1 VRSLFAKILLWF
13 LATAVIDFFGAVFI
27 TALDLN
33 PWQSPFGRL
42 MDIQERSART
52 AWETGGATALADF
65 ERRFRASSEMSAVLT
80 DARGKDLLTGRDY
93 AANMKNAHFPMFFFR
108 PRNGVIPHRSADGK
122 YNFILLLPASRFGSW
137 FISPQA
143 LYGLAVIISLCYL
156 LALNL
161 TSPLRKLQKT
171 LERFGQGD
179 LSART
184 GSRRRDELGQ
194 LSRTFDR
201 MADRIQTLLT
211 AERRLLL
218 DISHEI
224 RSPLARLGVVVEL
237 ARNSEDVE
245 GSLNRIQKEADRLN
259 DLVGQLL
266 QVTRA
271 EGDRD
276 KLLHDSVHL
285 DELLETVVEDCAIEA
300 HARNCELNLTGT
312 PQITVTGDPELLRR
326 AIENIIRNAIRYSP
340 PGAPVD
346 IALYDNGATAR
357 ISVRDQG
364 PGVPPELL
372 GRIFDPFYRVDPDRS
387 RTGGGVGL
395 GLAIARRAVELHDG
409 VLRASN
415 ATPGL
420 LVEIEIPKQALDA
433 REGVKRGIRAMPAP
447 ASQRTTGD
455 QL

>member
-1 VRSLFAKILLWF
+1 MRSLFTKILLWF
-13 LATAVIDFFGAVFI
+13 VATSMISFFGAVVI
-27 TALDLN
+27 SALDMN

-42 MDIQERSART
+42 MEIQEKAARN
-52 AWETGGATALADF
+52 AFETGGLDSLANF
-65 ERRFRASSEMSAVLT
+65 ERRFRASSDMSAVLT
-80 DARGKDLLTGRDY
+80 DARGRDLLTGRDY
-93 AANMKNAHFPMFFFR
+93 SASLKNSHFPMSGFH
-108 PRNGVIPHRSADGK
+108 PRNGIIPHRSSDGK
-122 YNFILLLPASRFGSW
+122 YNFVLIMPASRYGSW
-137 FISPQA
+137 FFSPQG
-143 LYGLAVIISLCYL
+143 LYGLAVAVLLCYL
-156 LALNL
+156 LAMSL

-179 LSART
+179 LTART
-184 GSRRRDELGQ
+184 GSKRRDELGQ

-201 MADRIQTLLT
+201 MAGRIETLLA

-276 KLLHDSVHL
+276 KLLRDAVRL
-285 DELLETVVEDCAIEA
+285 DELLETVVEDCTIEA
-300 HARNCELNLTGT
+300 EARNCELHLGET
-312 PQITVTGDPELLRR
+312 PNVTVSGDPELLRR

-340 PGAPVD
+340 QGERVD
-346 IALYDNGATAR
+346 IALGTALNDRGSAAR
-357 ISVRDQG
+357 ITVRDHG
-364 PGVPPELL
+364 PGVPPESL

-409 VLRASN
+409 ALHASN
-415 ATPGL
+415 ANPGL
-420 LVEIEIPKQALDA
+420 LVEIEIPRQPAEA
-433 REGVKRGIRAMPAP
+433 RETVKHGSNRA
-447 ASQRTTGD
+447 
-455 QL
+455 

>member
-1 VRSLFAKILLWF
+1 MRSLFAKILLWF
-13 LATAVIDFFGAVFI
+13 LATAVIAFFGAVI
-27 TALDLN
+27 ISALELN

-42 MDIQERSART
+42 MYLQQRAAQT
-52 AWETGGATALADF
+52 AWESGGATALIDY
-65 ERRFRASSEMSAVLT
+65 ERRFHTGSDMSAVLT
-80 DARGKDLLTGRDY
+80 DARGRDLLTGKDY
-93 AANMKNAHFPMFFFR
+93 SASLKRAHFPLSIFR
-108 PRNGVIPHRSADGK
+108 AGNGVIPHRSNDGK
-122 YNFILLLPASRFGSW
+122 YYYILLLPASRFGSW
-137 FISPQA
+137 FFSPQA
-143 LYGLAVIISLCYL
+143 AYWLGVVTLLCYL

-179 LSART
+179 LTART
-184 GSRRRDELGQ
+184 NSKRRDELGQ

-201 MADRIQTLLT
+201 MAGRIQTLLD

-237 ARNSEDVE
+237 ARNSDDIE

-271 EGDRD
+271 EGDRE
-276 KLLHDSVHL
+276 KLAHESVRL
-285 DELLETVVEDCAIEA
+285 EELLETIVDDCAIEA
-300 HARNCELNLTGT
+300 QARSCELRCESTS
-312 PQITVTGDPELLRR
+312 QITVNGDHELLRR

-340 PGAPVD
+340 PGAAVD
-346 IALYDNGATAR
+346 IELLGRAATALVR
-357 ISVRDQG
+357 VRDRG
-364 PGVPPELL
+364 PGVPPESLS
-372 GRIFDPFYRVDPDRS
+372 RIFDPFYRVDPDRS

-409 VLRASN
+409 ILRASN
-415 ATPGL
+415 ANPGL
-420 LVEIEIPKQALDA
+420 LVEIELPSQTADG
-433 REGVKRGIRAMPAP
+433 RESVKE
-447 ASQRTTGD
+447 ASRRV
-455 QL
+455 

>member
-1 VRSLFAKILLWF
+1 MRSLFAKLLVWF
-13 LATAVIDFFGAVFI
+13 LVTALIDFVGSAFI
-27 TALDLN
+27 WTLEMN
-33 PWQSPFGRL
+33 PLQNPFARL
-42 MDIQERSART
+42 MDVQERAARS
-52 AWETGGATALADF
+52 AWETGGADTLADF
-65 ERRFRASSEMSAVLT
+65 ERRFRSSSDITAVLT
-80 DARGKDLLTGRDY
+80 DSRGRDLLTGKDY
-93 AANMKNAHFPMFFFR
+93 SANLKGAHFPLFFFR
-108 PRNGVIPHRSADGK
+108 PRNGVIPHRSTDGR
-122 YNFILLLPASRFGSW
+122 YTFILFLPASRFGSW

-143 LYGLAVIISLCYL
+143 LYGLAVVILLSYL
-156 LALNL
+156 LAMNL

-184 GSRRRDELGQ
+184 NSRRRDELGQ

-201 MADRIQTLLT
+201 MAERIETLLT

-237 ARNSEDVE
+237 ARNSDHVED
-245 GSLNRIQKEADRLN
+245 SLNRIQKEADRLN

-276 KLLHDSVHL
+276 KLAHEPVQL
-285 DELLETVVEDCAIEA
+285 DEMLETVVEDCAIEA
-300 HARNCELNLTGT
+300 QARNCELHLTGS
-312 PQITVTGDPELLRR
+312 PHITVSGDPELVRR

-340 PGAPVD
+340 PGSPVD
-346 IALYDNGATAR
+346 IALDDKVATAR
-357 ISVRDQG
+357 ISVRDYG
-364 PGVPPELL
+364 PGVPPESL

-395 GLAIARRAVELHDG
+395 GLAIARRAVALHNG
-409 VLRASN
+409 TLRASN

-420 LVEIEIPKQALDA
+420 SVEIELPKQHRGA
-433 REGVKRGIRAMPAP
+433 GVTRPMVTHSATPTSDPGR
-447 ASQRTTGD
+447 
-455 QL
+455 

>member
-1 VRSLFAKILLWF
+1 VKSLFAKILLWF

-27 TALDLN
+27 SALDLN

-42 MDIQERSART
+42 MDIQERTARS
-52 AWETGGATALADF
+52 AWETGGPTALADF
-65 ERRFRASSEMSAVLT
+65 ERRFRSGSDMSAVLT
-80 DARGKDLLTGRDY
+80 DSRGRDLLTGKDY
-93 AANMKNAHFPMFFFR
+93 SSYLKNTHFPLAIFR
-108 PRNGVIPHRSADGK
+108 PRNGIIPHRSPDGK
-122 YNFILLLPASRFGSW
+122 YDFIVILPASRFGSW
-137 FISPQA
+137 FISPQS
-143 LYGLAVIISLCYL
+143 LYGLGVITLLCYL

-184 GSRRRDELGQ
+184 NSKRRDELGQ

-201 MADRIQTLLT
+201 MAERIQTLLT

-276 KLLHDSVHL
+276 KLLHDSVRL
-285 DELLETVVEDCAIEA
+285 DELLDTVVDDCTIEA
-300 HARNCELNLTGT
+300 QARHCELHLARM
-312 PQITVTGDPELLRR
+312 PEITVTGDPELLRR

-340 PGAPVD
+340 PEAPVD
-346 IALYDNGATAR
+346 IELRDRGATAW
-357 ISVRDQG
+357 ISVRDHG
-364 PGVPPELL
+364 PGVPPESLA
-372 GRIFDPFYRVDPDRS
+372 RIFDPFYRVDPDRS
-387 RTGGGVGL
+387 RSGGGVGL

-409 VLRASN
+409 VLHALN
-415 ATPGL
+415 ANPGL
-420 LVEIEIPKQALDA
+420 LVEIEIPKQAA
-433 REGVKRGIRAMPAP
+433 AAP
-447 ASQRTTGD
+447 QIVRQGTRTA
-455 QL
+455 L

>member
-1 VRSLFAKILLWF
+1 MRSLFGKILLWF
-13 LATAVIDFFGAVFI
+13 LATAVITFFGAVFI
-27 TALDLN
+27 SALDMN
-33 PWQSPFGRL
+33 PWQSPFGHL
-42 MDIQERSART
+42 MDVQQRAART
-52 AWETGGATALADF
+52 AWETGGASALADF
-65 ERRFRASSEMSAVLT
+65 ERRFRISSEMTAILT
-80 DARGKDLLTGRDY
+80 DARGRDLLTGKDY
-93 AANMKNAHFPMFFFR
+93 SANLKNTNFPMFFVR
-108 PRNGVIPHRSADGK
+108 QRNGVIPHRSADGK
-122 YNFILLLPASRFGSW
+122 YNFILILPGSRFGSW
-137 FISPQA
+137 FVSPQL
-143 LYGLAVIISLCYL
+143 LYWLGVTVLLCYL

-179 LSART
+179 LSACT
-184 GSRRRDELGQ
+184 NSKRRDELGQ

-201 MADRIQTLLT
+201 MAERIETLLA

-237 ARNSEDVE
+237 ARSSDDID

-276 KLLHDSVHL
+276 KLLHDSIRL
-285 DELLETVVEDCAIEA
+285 DELLETIVEDCAIEA
-300 HARNCELNLTGT
+300 QARNCELRLANPAMSQGA
-312 PQITVTGDPELLRR
+312 PQITVSGDPELLRR

-340 PGAPVD
+340 AGTPVD
-346 IALYDNGATAR
+346 IALGDSGATAR
-357 ISVRDQG
+357 ISVRDRG

-409 VLRASN
+409 ALHASN
-415 ATPGL
+415 ADPGL
-420 LVEIEIPKQALDA
+420 LVEIEIPKQAADT
-433 REGVKRGIRAMPAP
+433 REPVKQGSNRA
-447 ASQRTTGD
+447 
-455 QL
+455 

>member
-1 VRSLFAKILLWF
+1 VRSLFGKILLWF
-13 LATAVIDFFGAVFI
+13 LATALIDFFGAVFI
-27 TALDLN
+27 SALDLN
-33 PWQSPFGRL
+33 PWQSPFRRL
-42 MDIQERSART
+42 MDIQERTART
-52 AWETGGATALADF
+52 AWETGGSAALADF
-65 ERRFRASSEMSAVLT
+65 ERRFRASSDISAVLT
-80 DARGKDLLTGRDY
+80 DSRGRDLLTGKDY
-93 AANMKNAHFPMFFFR
+93 SASLQTSHFPMFLFHQ
-108 PRNGVIPHRSADGK
+108 RNGIIPHRSSDGK
-122 YNFILLLPASRFGSW
+122 YEFILILPASRFGSW
-137 FISPQA
+137 FISPQSV
-143 LYGLAVIISLCYL
+143 YGLAVITLLCYL

-184 GSRRRDELGQ
+184 GSKRRDELGQ

-201 MADRIQTLLT
+201 MAGRIQTLLA

-218 DISHEI
+218 DISHEL

-276 KLLHDSVHL
+276 KMARDSVRL
-285 DELLETVVEDCAIEA
+285 DELVETLVEECAIEA
-300 HARNCELNLTGT
+300 QARSCELQLTDT
-312 PQITVTGDPELLRR
+312 RQITVTGDPELLRR

-340 PGAPVD
+340 PGSPVD
-346 IALYDNGATAR
+346 IALNDTPAVAR
-357 ISVRDQG
+357 ITVRDYG
-364 PGVPPELL
+364 PGVPPESL

-409 VLRASN
+409 SLRASN

-420 LVEIEIPKQALDA
+420 LVEIEIPKQGPGAQPSNTDFSLSGEQVR
-433 REGVKRGIRAMPAP
+433 RER
-447 ASQRTTGD
+447 
-455 QL
+455 

>member
-13 LATAVIDFFGAVFI
+13 LATAVIDFVGAVFI
-27 TALDLN
+27 SALDAN
-33 PWQSPFGRL
+33 PWQSPFVRL
-42 MDIQERSART
+42 MGIQERAART
-52 AWETGGATALADF
+52 AWETGGAPALAEF
-65 ERRFRASSEMSAVLT
+65 EKRFRSASEMSAVLT
-80 DARGKDLLTGRDY
+80 DERGRDLLTGKDY
-93 AANMKNAHFPMFFFR
+93 SANLKHSNFPMFLFR
-108 PRNGVIPHRSADGK
+108 ARNGIIPHRSPDGK
-122 YNFILLLPASRFGSW
+122 YHFILILPGSRFGSW
-137 FISPQA
+137 FISPQS
-143 LYGLAVIISLCYL
+143 LFGLGVIVLLCYL

-184 GSRRRDELGQ
+184 SSKRGDELGQ

-201 MADRIQTLLT
+201 MASRIETLLA

-237 ARNSEDVE
+237 ARNSDDVE

-259 DLVGQLL
+259 ELVGQLL

-276 KLLHDSVHL
+276 KLARDSVRL
-285 DELLETVVEDCAIEA
+285 NELLETVVGDCVIEA
-300 HARNCELNLTGT
+300 QARDCEL
-312 PQITVTGDPELLRR
+312 QVSDASKITVSGDPELLRR

-340 PGAPVD
+340 KGEPVE
-346 IALYDNGATAR
+346 IALQEQGATALIR
-357 ISVRDQG
+357 VRDHG
-364 PGVPPELL
+364 PGVPPESL

-387 RTGGGVGL
+387 RAGGGVGL

-409 VLRASN
+409 SLHASN
-415 ATPGL
+415 ANPGL
-420 LVEIEIPKQALDA
+420 SVEIEIPKQLAENLEVVRQSSSA
-433 REGVKRGIRAMPAP
+433 K
-447 ASQRTTGD
+447 
-455 QL
+455 

>member
-13 LATAVIDFFGAVFI
+13 LATAVIDFVGAVVI
-27 TALDLN
+27 SALELN

-42 MDIQERSART
+42 MDVQERDAQT
-52 AWETGGATALADF
+52 AWETGGAPALNDF
-65 ERRFRASSEMSAVLT
+65 ARRFRANSEMSAVLT
-80 DARGKDLLTGRDY
+80 DARGRDLLTGKDY
-93 AANMKNAHFPMFFFR
+93 SSSLKRSHFPTPFR
-108 PRNGVIPHRSADGK
+108 PGNGVIPHRSTDGR
-122 YNFILLLPASRFGSW
+122 YYFLVLLPASRFGSW
-137 FISPQA
+137 FLSPQA
-143 LYGLAVIISLCYL
+143 LYGLAVVTLLCYL

-184 GSRRRDELGQ
+184 NSRRRDELGE
-194 LSRTFDR
+194 LSRTFDQ
-201 MADRIQTLLT
+201 MAERIQTLLA

-237 ARNSEDVE
+237 ARNTDDIE

-259 DLVGQLL
+259 ELVGQLL

-271 EGDRD
+271 EGDRE
-276 KLLHDSVHL
+276 KLLHEPVRL
-285 DELLETVVEDCAIEA
+285 DELLETIVDDCAIEA
-300 HARNCELNLTGT
+300 QARSCELLMDRV
-312 PQITVTGDPELLRR
+312 PQITVAGDPELLRR

-340 PGAPVD
+340 PDAAVD
-346 IALYDNGATAR
+346 IALSVHGATAQVR
-357 ISVRDQG
+357 VRDRG
-364 PGVPPELL
+364 PGVPPESL

-387 RTGGGVGL
+387 RSGGGVGL

-409 VLRASN
+409 TLRATN
-415 ATPGL
+415 ANPGL
-420 LVEIEIPKQALDA
+420 IVEIELPRQASDS
-433 REGVKRGIRAMPAP
+433 REISMLEKRL
-447 ASQRTTGD
+447 S
-455 QL
+455 

>member
-1 VRSLFAKILLWF
+1 MRSLFAKILLWF
-13 LATAVIDFFGAVFI
+13 LATSLISFFGAVFI
-27 TALDLN
+27 SALDMN
-33 PWQSPFGRL
+33 PWQSPFRRL
-42 MDIQERSART
+42 MDVEERAART
-52 AWETGGATALADF
+52 AWETGGAPALADF
-65 ERRFRASSEMSAVLT
+65 ERRFRTSSDMSAVLT
-80 DARGKDLLTGRDY
+80 DSHGRDLLTGKDY
-93 AANMKNAHFPMFFFR
+93 SANMKNANFPFSGFR
-108 PRNGVIPHRSADGK
+108 PRNGIIPHRSNDGK
-122 YNFILLLPASRFGSW
+122 YHFILVVPASRFGSW

-143 LYGLAVIISLCYL
+143 LYGLAVAVLLCYL
-156 LALNL
+156 LAMNL

-171 LERFGQGD
+171 LERFGHGD
-179 LSART
+179 LTART
-184 GSRRRDELGQ
+184 SSRRRDELGQ

-201 MADRIQTLLT
+201 MAGRIETLLA

-245 GSLNRIQKEADRLN
+245 GSLNRIQREADRLN

-276 KLLHDSVHL
+276 KLLHDSVSL
-285 DELLETVVEDCAIEA
+285 DELLDMIVEDCSIEA
-300 HARNCELNLTGT
+300 QARNCELHLSGA
-312 PQITVTGDPELLRR
+312 PQITVIGDPELLRR

-340 PGAPVD
+340 QGAPVD
-346 IALYDNGATAR
+346 IKLDDSGSVAR

-364 PGVPPELL
+364 PGVPPESL

-395 GLAIARRAVELHDG
+395 GLAIARRAVELHEG
-409 VLRASN
+409 ALRASN
-415 ATPGL
+415 ANPGL
-420 LVEIEIPKQALDA
+420 LVEIEIPKRAPDP
-433 REGVKRGIRAMPAP
+433 RETGKPAITRI
-447 ASQRTTGD
+447 SS
-455 QL
+455 

>member
-1 VRSLFAKILLWF
+1 LRSLFAKILLWF
-13 LATAVIDFFGAVFI
+13 LATAVIDFVGAVVI
-27 TALDLN
+27 SALELN

-42 MDIQERSART
+42 MYLQERTARK
-52 AWETGGATALADF
+52 AWESGGAPALADF
-65 ERRFRASSEMSAVLT
+65 EKTFRSGSDMSAVLT
-80 DARGKDLLTGRDY
+80 DARGRDLLTGRDY
-93 AANMKNAHFPMFFFR
+93 SASLKRTHFPVNFFR
-108 PRNGVIPHRSADGK
+108 PGNGVIPHRANDGK
-122 YNFILLLPASRFGSW
+122 YYFLVLLPASRFGSW
-137 FISPQA
+137 FLSPQA
-143 LYGLAVIISLCYL
+143 MYGLGVVTLLCYL

-179 LSART
+179 LTART
-184 GSRRRDELGQ
+184 NSRRRDELGE

-201 MADRIQTLLT
+201 MAGRIQTLLA

-237 ARNSEDVE
+237 ARNSDDIE

-271 EGDRD
+271 EGDRE
-276 KLLHDSVHL
+276 KLLHESVRL
-285 DELLETVVEDCAIEA
+285 DELLETIVEDCAIEA
-300 HARNCELNLTGT
+300 RARSCELVLDHAS
-312 PQITVTGDPELLRR
+312 QITVNGDPELLRR

-340 PGAPVD
+340 PGAVVD
-346 IALYDNGATAR
+346 IELADRGKTAE
-357 ISVRDQG
+357 IHVRDRG
-364 PGVPPELL
+364 PGVPPESLN
-372 GRIFDPFYRVDPDRS
+372 RIFDPFYRVDPDRS

-409 VLRASN
+409 TLRASN
-415 ATPGL
+415 ANPGL
-420 LVEIEIPKQALDA
+420 LVEIELPRQAG
-433 REGVKRGIRAMPAP
+433 EGADGAVVSHQRA
-447 ASQRTTGD
+447 D
-455 QL
+455 Y

>member
-1 VRSLFAKILLWF
+1 VRSLFAKILVWF
-13 LATAVIDFFGAVFI
+13 LATAVITFFGAVFI
-27 TALDLN
+27 TALDMN
-33 PWQSPFGRL
+33 PWQSPFGRM
-42 MDIQERSART
+42 MDVQERAART
-52 AWETGGATALADF
+52 AFETGGTAALADF
-65 ERRFRASSEMSAVLT
+65 ERRFRANSDISAVLT
-80 DARGKDLLTGRDY
+80 DTRGRDLITGRDY
-93 AANMKNAHFPMFFFR
+93 SASLKTAHFPIGGFR
-108 PRNGVIPHRSADGK
+108 PRNGIIPHRSADGK
-122 YNFILLLPASRFGSW
+122 FYFILILPASRFGSW
-137 FISPQA
+137 FISPQS
-143 LYGLAVIISLCYL
+143 LYGLAMIILLCYL
-156 LALNL
+156 LAMNL

-179 LSART
+179 LDARS

-276 KLLHDSVHL
+276 KLVQDAVRL
-285 DELLETVVEDCAIEA
+285 DELLETVVDDCNIEA
-300 HARNCELNLTGT
+300 QARNCELQLPAT
-312 PQITVTGDPELLRR
+312 PPISVNGDPELLRR

-340 PGAPVD
+340 PGLPVEID
-346 IALYDNGATAR
+346 LRDSGLSAR
-357 ISVRDQG
+357 ITVRDHG
-364 PGVPPELL
+364 PGVPSEAL

-395 GLAIARRAVELHDG
+395 GLAIARRAVEFHNGSLH
-409 VLRASN
+409 ASN
-415 ATPGL
+415 ANPGL
-420 LVEIEIPKQALDA
+420 RVEIEIPKQATA
-433 REGVKRGIRAMPAP
+433 SRATVTAGGSLK
-447 ASQRTTGD
+447 AG
-455 QL
+455 

>member
-1 VRSLFAKILLWF
+1 
-13 LATAVIDFFGAVFI
+13 
-27 TALDLN
+27 
-33 PWQSPFGRL
+33 
-42 MDIQERSART
+42 
-52 AWETGGATALADF
+52 
-65 ERRFRASSEMSAVLT
+65 MSAILT
-80 DARGKDLLTGRDY
+80 DARGKDLLTGKDY
-93 AANMKNAHFPMFFFR
+93 SANLQSAHLPVSGFR
-108 PRNGVIPHRSADGK
+108 PRNGIIPHRSADGK
-122 YNFILLLPASRFGSW
+122 YHFILMVPASRFGSW

-143 LYGLAVIISLCYL
+143 LYGLAVAVLLCYL

-171 LERFGQGD
+171 LELFGQGD
-179 LSART
+179 LGART
-184 GSRRRDELGQ
+184 KSKRRDELGQ

-201 MADRIQTLLT
+201 MADRIETLLD

-237 ARNSEDVE
+237 ARNSEDIE

-276 KLLHDSVHL
+276 KLLHDSVRL
-285 DELLETVVEDCAIEA
+285 DELIETVVDDCAIEA
-300 HARNCELNLTGT
+300 HARNCELHLAET
-312 PQITVTGDPELLRR
+312 PQIAVSGDPELLRR

-340 PGAPVD
+340 QGTRVD
-346 IALYDNGATAR
+346 IALRDSGATAR
-357 ISVRDQG
+357 ITVRDHG
-364 PGVPPELL
+364 PGVPVESLE
-372 GRIFDPFYRVDPDRS
+372 RIFDPFYRVDPDRS

-409 VLRASN
+409 ALHASN
-415 ATPGL
+415 ANPGL
-420 LVEIEIPKQALDA
+420 LVEIEIPKNVGDFRQAVRQGSSL
-433 REGVKRGIRAMPAP
+433 V
-447 ASQRTTGD
+447 
-455 QL
+455 

>member
-1 VRSLFAKILLWF
+1 MRSLFAKILLWF
-13 LATAVIDFFGAVFI
+13 LATAVINFFGAVFI
-27 TALDLN
+27 SAFDMN

-42 MDIQERSART
+42 MDIQERAART

-65 ERRFRASSEMSAVLT
+65 QRRFRASSDMSAVLT
-80 DARGKDLLTGRDY
+80 DARGRDLLTGRDY
-93 AANMKNAHFPMFFFR
+93 SANLTNAHFPMLFFR
-108 PRNGVIPHRSADGK
+108 PRNGVIPHRSTDGK
-122 YNFILLLPASRFGSW
+122 YNFILVLPGSRFGSW
-137 FISPQA
+137 FISPQG
-143 LYGLAVIISLCYL
+143 LYGLAVVILLCYL

-179 LSART
+179 LTART
-184 GSRRRDELGQ
+184 NSKRRDELGQ

-201 MADRIQTLLT
+201 MAGRIETLLA

-237 ARNSEDVE
+237 ARNSEDLD

-276 KLLHDSVHL
+276 KLLHDAVQV
-285 DELLETVVEDCAIEA
+285 DELLETVVDDCTIEA
-300 HARNCELNLTGT
+300 QARNCELHLTGRLR
-312 PQITVTGDPELLRR
+312 ITLSGDPELIRR

-340 PGAPVD
+340 AGAPVD
-346 IALYDNGATAR
+346 IALSDTGAGAR
-357 ISVRDQG
+357 ISVRDHG
-364 PGVPPELL
+364 PGVPPDSL

-409 VLRASN
+409 KLRASN
-415 ATPGL
+415 ANPGL
-420 LVEIEIPKQALDA
+420 LVEIELPKRAADSREPARQA
-433 REGVKRGIRAMPAP
+433 
-447 ASQRTTGD
+447 TTH
-455 QL
+455 L

>member
-1 VRSLFAKILLWF
+1 MRSLFAKILLWF

-27 TALDLN
+27 SALDVN

-42 MDIQERSART
+42 MDVEERAART
-52 AWETGGATALADF
+52 AWESGGAASLADF
-65 ERRFRASSEMSAVLT
+65 EAHFRASSEMSAVLA
-80 DARGKDLLTGRDY
+80 DSRGRDLLTGKDY
-93 AANMKNAHFPMFFFR
+93 SGNLKNTHFPLAGFH
-108 PRNGVIPHRSADGK
+108 PRNGIIAHRSNDGR
-122 YNFILLLPASRFGSW
+122 YNFILIVPASRFGTW

-143 LYGLAVIISLCYL
+143 LYGLAVVTLLCYL

-161 TSPLRKLQKT
+161 TSPLRVLQKT

-179 LSART
+179 LTART
-184 GSRRRDELGQ
+184 GSRRRDELG
-194 LSRTFDR
+194 
-201 MADRIQTLLT
+201 MAERIETLLT

-237 ARNSEDVE
+237 ARNSDDTE

-276 KLLHDSVHL
+276 KLLHDSVRL
-285 DELLETVVEDCAIEA
+285 DELVETVVDDCSIEA
-300 HARNCELNLTGT
+300 QARACELHFNES
-312 PQITVTGDPELLRR
+312 PPEIIVDGDPELLRR
-326 AIENIIRNAIRYSP
+326 AVENIIRNAIRYSP
-340 PGAPVD
+340 PGSPVD
-346 IALYDNGATAR
+346 IGLRDAGTSAR
-357 ISVRDQG
+357 ITVRDHG
-364 PGVPPELL
+364 PGVPPESLS
-372 GRIFDPFYRVDPDRS
+372 RIFDPFYRVDPDRS
-387 RTGGGVGL
+387 RAGGGVGL

-409 VLRASN
+409 VLHASN

-420 LVEIEIPKQALDA
+420 LVEIEIPKQ
-433 REGVKRGIRAMPAP
+433 
-447 ASQRTTGD
+447 TGKIAAGAAN
-455 QL
+455 LESHRRSRS

>member
-1 VRSLFAKILLWF
+1 MKSLFAKILLWF

-27 TALDLN
+27 SALDMN

-42 MDIQERSART
+42 VDIQERAART
-52 AWETGGATALADF
+52 AWETGGTAALTEF
-65 ERRFRASSEMSAVLT
+65 ERRFRASSDMSAVLA
-80 DARGKDLLTGRDY
+80 DARGRDLLTGKDY
-93 AANMKNAHFPMFFFR
+93 AANLKTAHFPMFFFR
-108 PRNGVIPHRSADGK
+108 QRNGIIPHRSADGK
-122 YNFILLLPASRFGSW
+122 YYFLLILPGSRFGSW
-137 FISPQA
+137 FISPQS
-143 LYGLAVIISLCYL
+143 LYGLAVVILLCYL

-161 TSPLRKLQKT
+161 TSPLRILQKT

-179 LSART
+179 LTART
-184 GSRRRDELGQ
+184 NSKRRDELGQ

-201 MADRIQTLLT
+201 MAGRIETLLA

-237 ARNSEDVE
+237 ARNSDDLE

-259 DLVGQLL
+259 ELVGQLL

-276 KLLHDSVHL
+276 KLLRDDVRL
-285 DELLETVVEDCAIEA
+285 DELLETVVDDCTIEA
-300 HARNCELNLTGT
+300 QARQCELRLNKTSR
-312 PQITVTGDPELLRR
+312 VMVSGDPELLRR

-340 PGAPVD
+340 NGEPVD
-346 IALYDNGATAR
+346 IVLQEQGTVAHIR
-357 ISVRDQG
+357 VRDYG
-364 PGVPPELL
+364 PGVPPESL

-409 VLRASN
+409 SLRALN
-415 ATPGL
+415 ANPGL
-420 LVEIEIPKQALDA
+420 QVEIEIPKPA
-433 REGVKRGIRAMPAP
+433 RTPTRVGVPSDPIA
-447 ASQRTTGD
+447 T
-455 QL
+455 